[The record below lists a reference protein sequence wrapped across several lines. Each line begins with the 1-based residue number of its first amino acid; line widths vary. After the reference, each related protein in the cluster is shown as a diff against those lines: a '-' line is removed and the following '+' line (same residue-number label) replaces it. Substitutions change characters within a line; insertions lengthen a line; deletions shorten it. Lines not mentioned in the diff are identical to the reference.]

1 DADARAKYEAYRKD
15 NPIARAIVD
24 VSRGVE
30 SDHVL
35 IRLPDLV
42 KQGASFP
49 ATISHDGWLT
59 WTDQRTQWG
68 SPIQGLVG
76 ATMEITRI
84 IQFRHF
90 DPKDTYPASL
100 IYQLYGTVDNVF
112 MAHEVTAAPSFLH
125 IVQLARIPAFLSPE
139 RIRESPLVA
148 IPSKRLQAGATRSIR
163 TAVLGGNTNILFS
176 PPTATIDFEPPLQKG
191 EVVTVLLEG
200 NPQRRE

>member
-1 DADARAKYEAYRKD
+1 DPKTEGLQYACDVHEKMRATVTVRPRPPLPQAPPSAETVHHHPPSPIVKEQRPALHSFAVTGSSGSAMFLHHYGLFNDPNHEFHVTLEARLKDADARAKYEAYRKD

-30 SDHVL
+30 SGHVL

-100 IYQLYGTVDNVF
+100 I
-112 MAHEVTAAPSFLH
+112 
-125 IVQLARIPAFLSPE
+125 
-139 RIRESPLVA
+139 
-148 IPSKRLQAGATRSIR
+148 
-163 TAVLGGNTNILFS
+163 
-176 PPTATIDFEPPLQKG
+176 
-191 EVVTVLLEG
+191 
-200 NPQRRE
+200 